1 MSPNNLVIVRGIVRS
16 EATMREL
23 ASGDTVCQFDV
34 RVERADGG
42 GAADVPVSWFGAPTA
57 PNAGEPVVVV
67 GEVRRRFYRV
77 GGATR
82 ASTDVLATHVV
93 AQRRRARVARVV
105 DEAIDQIQY
114 SQRP

>member
-34 RVERADGG
+34 RVEPADGG
-42 GAADVPVSWFGAPTA
+42 GRADVPVSWFGAPTA
-57 PNAGEPVVVV
+57 PTVGEPVVVV
-67 GEVRRRFYRV
+67 GEVRRRFYRA

-82 ASTDVLATHVV
+82 STTDVLARHVV

-105 DEAIDQIQY
+105 DDVIDQIQF
-114 SQRP
+114 SQ

>member
-1 MSPNNLVIVRGIVRS
+1 MSPNNLVIVRGIVRA
-16 EATMREL
+16 EATTREL

-57 PNAGEPVVVV
+57 PNAGEPVVV
-67 GEVRRRFYRV
+67 GEVRRRFYRA

-82 ASTDVLATHVV
+82 SSTDVLARHVV

-105 DEAIDQIQY
+105 DDVIDQIQF
-114 SQRP
+114 SQ